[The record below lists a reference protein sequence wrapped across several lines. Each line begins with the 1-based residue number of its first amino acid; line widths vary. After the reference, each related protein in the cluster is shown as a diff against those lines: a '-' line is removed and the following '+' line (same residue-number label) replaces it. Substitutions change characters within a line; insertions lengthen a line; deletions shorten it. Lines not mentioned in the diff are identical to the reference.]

1 MERKLRKGGVRMGIK
16 IFIDNE
22 NESSYKKKYKGKNPK
37 YRRGKYNKK
46 KKKDVSMGMSKMM
59 RAIRGE

>member
-1 MERKLRKGGVRMGIK
+1 MGIK

-22 NESSYKKKYKGKNPK
+22 NESGYKKKYKGKYPK
-37 YRRGKYNKK
+37 YKRGKYNKK

-59 RAIRGE
+59 RAIRGD